1 MTPHVLLRSER
12 TATVE
17 AVHEVELENPIK
29 DRPDWRQICTLYRYE
44 VRAALREKAI
54 VVNSI
59 LIPILLYPLIM
70 WVSFSGIMF
79 IEGQSEKATS
89 RVAVSNWPSEHPALR
104 ARFEHDREIRLVQPS
119 KKPEQEIKTGA
130 ADAVIMFAPP
140 TNDAAALPGNF
151 RVQITFDQSR
161 DRSEVARTRVAE
173 IVDNYRADWLKREGR
188 IHGITPSEWEG
199 FVVNTRNVASGKQ
212 MGGFLLGLVLPV
224 LFVVMVA
231 AGCFYP
237 AIDSTAGERERNT
250 WETLISS
257 AASRQSI
264 VIAKYLYVATFGGI
278 AGALNLVAMT
288 LTVKPILKPLL
299 QKAGA
304 SMDLSVP
311 FSAIPII
318 VLAAALLAGF
328 VAAGMMIFASFART
342 FKEGQAMIMPFYM
355 LVILPVLFL
364 QVPGMK
370 FSLPLAFVPIAN
382 VTMMVRAAISG
393 TLPWLQTGVTILVSL
408 ALIALCLRFAA
419 FILRFEDVTMGSY
432 SGGFNRFFKERVL
445 RRNQP
450 AQLP

>member
-1 MTPHVLLRSER
+1 VKP
-12 TATVE
+12 
-17 AVHEVELENPIK
+17 VHEAELRKQIE
-29 DRPDWRQICTLYRYE
+29 DRTDWRQICTLYRYE

-54 VVNSI
+54 VINSI
-59 LIPILLYPLIM
+59 LIPILLYPLVM

-79 IEGQSEKATS
+79 IEGQSEKAIS
-89 RVAVSNWPSEHPALR
+89 RVAVSNWPPEHPVLR
-104 ARFEHDREIRLVQPS
+104 ARFEHNREIRLVQRTA
-119 KKPEQEIKTGA
+119 KPEEEIKAGTS
-130 ADAVIMFAPP
+130 DAVVVFVPP
-140 TNDAAALPGNF
+140 TSNAIALASNF

-161 DRSEVARTRVAE
+161 DRSDVARTRVTE
-173 IVDNYRADWLKREGR
+173 IVQKYRADWLKRESR
-188 IHGITPSEWEG
+188 NHGITPSEWEG
-199 FVVNTRNVASGKQ
+199 FVVTTRNVASGKQ

-257 AASRQSI
+257 AATRQNI
-264 VIAKYLYVATFGGI
+264 VTAKYLYVATFGGV

-288 LTVKPILKPLL
+288 LTVKPILQPLL

-355 LVILPVLFL
+355 LVIMPVLFL
-364 QVPGMK
+364 QVPGLK

-393 TLPWLQTGVTILVSL
+393 SLPWIQIGVTILVSL
-408 ALIALCLRFAA
+408 CLIALCLKFAA

-450 AQLP
+450 SQLS

>member
-1 MTPHVLLRSER
+1 
-12 TATVE
+12 
-17 AVHEVELENPIK
+17 
-29 DRPDWRQICTLYRYE
+29 
-44 VRAALREKAI
+44 
-54 VVNSI
+54 
-59 LIPILLYPLIM
+59 
-70 WVSFSGIMF
+70 
-79 IEGQSEKATS
+79 
-89 RVAVSNWPSEHPALR
+89 
-104 ARFEHDREIRLVQPS
+104 
-119 KKPEQEIKTGA
+119 
-130 ADAVIMFAPP
+130 
-140 TNDAAALPGNF
+140 
-151 RVQITFDQSR
+151 
-161 DRSEVARTRVAE
+161 
-173 IVDNYRADWLKREGR
+173 
-188 IHGITPSEWEG
+188 
-199 FVVNTRNVASGKQ
+199 
-212 MGGFLLGLVLPV
+212 
-224 LFVVMVA
+224 
-231 AGCFYP
+231 
-237 AIDSTAGERERNT
+237 
-250 WETLISS
+250 
-257 AASRQSI
+257 
-264 VIAKYLYVATFGGI
+264 
-278 AGALNLVAMT
+278 
-288 LTVKPILKPLL
+288 
-299 QKAGA
+299 
-304 SMDLSVP
+304 MDLSIP